1 MARVNALAVLAAAAL
16 AATGPS
22 TRIGSVLSLSKDG
35 PSAFAQL
42 GGGAAK
48 AQTDVF
54 KTDPEGFTRARFP
67 PAEWPDR
74 DFTICRLQYASV
86 RSERDGSGWK
96 TDYPYS
102 EINLLIRFAQLTK
115 TAISYDEEQRRPNT
129 WVVKL
134 TDAKLYDCPF
144 LIASDVGTIGIKD
157 VEVPPLREY
166 LLKGGFLWVDDFW
179 GSEAWTQWEQEISKV
194 FPPEAYPIEDVSAAD
209 PIMRE
214 MFDLEKVPQITN
226 VTFWLKNNGKTSE
239 REEDSVQVHVRA
251 IRDQHRRIM
260 VLMTHNTDVGD
271 SFERERESSD
281 YSRLFSPPGYALGIN
296 VLLYAMTQ

>member
-1 MARVNALAVLAAAAL
+1 MFWRISLALIVAAL
-16 AATGPS
+16 LCSASFGGQAAGKP
-22 TRIGSVLSLSKDG
+22 
-35 PSAFAQL
+35 AQ
-42 GGGAAK
+42 
-48 AQTDVF
+48 QTDLF

-67 PAEWPDR
+67 PADWPDR
-74 DFTICRLQYASV
+74 DFTVCRLWYTSV

-102 EINLLIRFAQLTK
+102 EINLLIRLGEMTPARV
-115 TAISYDEEQRRPNT
+115 SYDAAQKRPNT

-134 TDAKLYDCPF
+134 TDAKLYECPF
-144 LIASDVGTIGIKD
+144 LLASDVGTIGIKD
-157 VEVPPLREY
+157 EEASALREY

-179 GSEAWTQWEQEISKV
+179 GTEAWEQWQGEIAKAL
-194 FPPEAYPIEDVSAAD
+194 PPDEYPIEDISAAD

-239 REEDSVQVHVRA
+239 READSAQVHVRA
-251 IRDQHRRIM
+251 IRDGHRRIV

-271 SFERERESSD
+271 SFERERESTE

>member
-1 MARVNALAVLAAAAL
+1 MVRRSACRVVVAVAIAA
-16 AATGPS
+16 
-22 TRIGSVLSLSKDG
+22 
-35 PSAFAQL
+35 SAPYAQL

-48 AQTDVF
+48 APDLF

-67 PAEWPDR
+67 QADWPDR
-74 DFTICRLQYASV
+74 DFTICRLWYTSV

-102 EINLLIRFAQLTK
+102 EINLLIRLGEMTS
-115 TAISYDEEQRRPNT
+115 TPISYDTEQKRPNT
-129 WVVKL
+129 WVVRL
-134 TDAKLYDCPF
+134 TDSKLYDCPF
-144 LIASDVGTIGIKD
+144 LLASDVGTIGIKD
-157 VEVPPLREY
+157 EEVSALREY

-179 GSEAWTQWEQEISKV
+179 GSEAWNQWEREIGKALPS
-194 FPPEAYPIEDVSAAD
+194 EEYPIEDISAAD

-239 REEDSVQVHVRA
+239 REEDSARVHVRA
-251 IRDQHRRIM
+251 IRDRHRRIM

-271 SFERERESSD
+271 SFEREREDSE

>member
-1 MARVNALAVLAAAAL
+1 MA
-16 AATGPS
+16 
-22 TRIGSVLSLSKDG
+22 LSG
-35 PSAFAQL
+35 GYAYAQL
-42 GGGAAK
+42 GGGGAPR
-48 AQTDVF
+48 QDLF

-74 DFTICRLQYASV
+74 DFTICRVQYNSV

-102 EINLLIRFAQLTK
+102 EINLLIRLTEM
-115 TAISYDEEQRRPNT
+115 TTTPVSYDAEQKRPNT

-134 TDAKLYDCPF
+134 TDSRLYECPF
-144 LIASDVGTIGIKD
+144 LIASDVGTLGIRD
-157 VEVPPLREY
+157 EEISMLREY

-179 GSEAWTQWEQEISKV
+179 GTEAWNQWSQEIGKV
-194 FPPEAYPIEDVSAAD
+194 FPPEEYPIEDISAAD

-239 REEDSVQVHVRA
+239 RDEDSAQVHERA
-251 IRDQHRRIM
+251 IRDKHRRIM

-271 SFERERESSD
+271 SFEREREDSE

-296 VLLYAMTQ
+296 VLLYSMTQ

>member
-1 MARVNALAVLAAAAL
+1 MVKRNALALLVAAAVAVS
-16 AATGPS
+16 GHY
-22 TRIGSVLSLSKDG
+22 
-35 PSAFAQL
+35 AFAQF

-48 AQTDVF
+48 PPQDLF

-67 PAEWPDR
+67 PADWPDR
-74 DFTICRLQYASV
+74 EFTICRLWYTSV

-102 EINLLIRFAQLTK
+102 EINLLIRLGEMSNTS
-115 TAISYDEEQRRPNT
+115 ISYDPSQKRPNT

-134 TDAKLYDCPF
+134 TDSKLYDCPF
-144 LIASDVGTIGIKD
+144 LIASDVGTIGIND
-157 VEVPPLREY
+157 EEVTALREY
-166 LLKGGFLWVDDFW
+166 LLKGGFFWVDDFW
-179 GSEAWTQWEQEISKV
+179 GSEAWNQWAQEIGKAL
-194 FPPEAYPIEDVSAAD
+194 PPEEYPIEDISAAD

-239 REEDSVQVHVRA
+239 RDQDSAQVHVRA
-251 IRDQHRRIM
+251 IRDKHRRIM
-260 VLMTHNTDVGD
+260 VLMTHNTDIGD
-271 SFERERESSD
+271 SFEREREDSE

>member
-1 MARVNALAVLAAAAL
+1 MSDEARRAMASRNALALCVAAAVAS
-16 AATGPS
+16 GPY
-22 TRIGSVLSLSKDG
+22 
-35 PSAFAQL
+35 AFAQL
-42 GGGAAK
+42 TSGPAK
-48 AQTDVF
+48 SSTDLF

-74 DFTICRLQYASV
+74 AFTICRLQYASV

-102 EINLLIRFAQLTK
+102 EINLLIRFAQLTNV
-115 TAISYDEEQRRPNT
+115 SVSFDSEQKRPNT

-144 LIASDVGTIGIKD
+144 VIASDVGTIGIKD
-157 VEVPPLREY
+157 VEAPPLREY

-179 GSEAWTQWEQEISKV
+179 GSEAWNQWEQEIAKV
-194 FPPEAYPIEDVSAAD
+194 LLPEDYPIEDVSAAD

-239 REEDSVQVHVRA
+239 REDDSAQVHVRA

>member
-1 MARVNALAVLAAAAL
+1 VIRRNCLVVLVAAAFAVSGHY
-16 AATGPS
+16 AY
-22 TRIGSVLSLSKDG
+22 
-35 PSAFAQL
+35 AQL
-42 GGGAAK
+42 GGGPAK
-48 AQTDVF
+48 APDLF

-67 PAEWPDR
+67 PADWPDR
-74 DFTICRLQYASV
+74 DFTICRLWYTSV

-102 EINLLIRFAQLTK
+102 EINLLIRLGEMTS
-115 TAISYDEEQRRPNT
+115 TPISYDAEQKRPNT

-134 TDAKLYDCPF
+134 TDSKLYDCPF
-144 LIASDVGTIGIKD
+144 LLASDVGTIGIKD
-157 VEVPPLREY
+157 EEVSALREY

-179 GSEAWTQWEQEISKV
+179 GSEAWNQWEQEIGKALPS
-194 FPPEAYPIEDVSAAD
+194 EEYPIEDISAAD

-239 REEDSVQVHVRA
+239 REEDSARVHVRA
-251 IRDQHRRIM
+251 IRDRHRRIM

-271 SFERERESSD
+271 SFEREREDSE

>member
-1 MARVNALAVLAAAAL
+1 MLIAAAL
-16 AATGPS
+16 AASASYAYAQMAGNA
-22 TRIGSVLSLSKDG
+22 TRPLQD
-35 PSAFAQL
+35 Q
-42 GGGAAK
+42 
-48 AQTDVF
+48 F

-67 PAEWPDR
+67 PADWPDR
-74 DFTICRLQYASV
+74 DFTVCRLWYTSV

-102 EINLLIRFAQLTK
+102 EINLLIRLDEMTPVRV
-115 TAISYDEEQRRPNT
+115 SYDADQKRPNT

-134 TDAKLYDCPF
+134 SDAKLYDCPV

-157 VEVPPLREY
+157 EEVPSLREY

-179 GSEAWTQWEQEISKV
+179 GNEAWDQWAQEIAKV
-194 FPPEAYPIEDVSAAD
+194 LPPEQYPIEDISAAD

-214 MFDLEKVPQITN
+214 MFDLERVPQITN
-226 VTFWLKNNGKTSE
+226 VTFWLKNKGQTSE
-239 REEDSVQVHVRA
+239 RGEDSARVHVRA
-251 IRDQHRRIM
+251 IRDPHRRIM

-271 SFERERESSD
+271 SFERERED
-281 YSRLFSPPGYALGIN
+281 TEYSRLFSPPGYALGIN

>member
-1 MARVNALAVLAAAAL
+1 VITRNWIGLLVATAVAV
-16 AATGPS
+16 S
-22 TRIGSVLSLSKDG
+22 GSY
-35 PSAFAQL
+35 AYAQL
-42 GGGAAK
+42 GGGAARP
-48 AQTDVF
+48 QQDQF

-67 PAEWPDR
+67 PADWPDR
-74 DFTICRLQYASV
+74 DFTICRLWYTSV
-86 RSERDGSGWK
+86 RAERDGSGWK

-102 EINLLIRFAQLTK
+102 EINLLIRLGEMTS
-115 TAISYDEEQRRPNT
+115 TPISYNAEQKRPNT

-134 TDAKLYDCPF
+134 SDSKLYDCPM
-144 LIASDVGTIGIKD
+144 LLASDVGTIGIKD
-157 VEVPPLREY
+157 EEVSALREY

-179 GSEAWTQWEQEISKV
+179 GSEAWNQWEQEIAKV
-194 FPPEAYPIEDVSAAD
+194 FPPEQYPIEDISAAD

-239 REEDSVQVHVRA
+239 READSAQVHVRA
-251 IRDQHRRIM
+251 IRDWHRRIM

-271 SFERERESSD
+271 SFEREREDSE

>member
-1 MARVNALAVLAAAAL
+1 MIRRNCLVVLVAAAVAVSGHY
-16 AATGPS
+16 AY
-22 TRIGSVLSLSKDG
+22 
-35 PSAFAQL
+35 AQL

-48 AQTDVF
+48 APDLF

-67 PAEWPDR
+67 PADWPDR
-74 DFTICRLQYASV
+74 DFTICRLWYTSV

-102 EINLLIRFAQLTK
+102 EINLLIRLGEMTS
-115 TAISYDEEQRRPNT
+115 TPISYDTEQKRPNT

-134 TDAKLYDCPF
+134 TDSKLYDCPF
-144 LIASDVGTIGIKD
+144 LLASDVGTIGIKD
-157 VEVPPLREY
+157 EEVSALREY

-179 GSEAWTQWEQEISKV
+179 GSEAWNQWEQEIGKALPS
-194 FPPEAYPIEDVSAAD
+194 EEYPIEDISAAD

-214 MFDLEKVPQITN
+214 MFDLERVPQITN

-239 REEDSVQVHVRA
+239 REEDSAQVHVRA

>member
-1 MARVNALAVLAAAAL
+1 V
-16 AATGPS
+16 GGKP
-22 TRIGSVLSLSKDG
+22 
-35 PSAFAQL
+35 AQ
-42 GGGAAK
+42 
-48 AQTDVF
+48 QTDLF

-74 DFTICRLQYASV
+74 DFTVCRVWYTSV

-102 EINLLIRFAQLTK
+102 EINLLIRLSEMTPARV
-115 TAISYDEEQRRPNT
+115 SYDAGQKRPNT

-144 LIASDVGTIGIKD
+144 LLASDVGTIGIKD
-157 VEVPPLREY
+157 EEASALREY

-179 GSEAWTQWEQEISKV
+179 GTEAWEQWQGEIAKAL
-194 FPPEAYPIEDVSAAD
+194 PPDEYPIEDISAAD

-239 REEDSVQVHVRA
+239 READSTEVHVRA
-251 IRDQHRRIM
+251 IRDRHRRIV

-271 SFERERESSD
+271 SFERERESTE

>member
-1 MARVNALAVLAAAAL
+1 MARRNAFALLAAAAI
-16 AATGPS
+16 AASGGYAS
-22 TRIGSVLSLSKDG
+22 
-35 PSAFAQL
+35 AQL
-42 GGGAAK
+42 AGTASK
-48 AQTDVF
+48 APSDLF

-74 DFTICRLQYASV
+74 NFTICRLQYRSV

-102 EINLLIRFAQLTK
+102 EINLLIRLTQLT
-115 TAISYDEEQRRPNT
+115 TASVSYDAEQKRPNT

-144 LIASDVGTIGIKD
+144 LMASDVGTIGIKD
-157 VEVPPLREY
+157 EEAGPLREY

-179 GSEAWTQWEQEISKV
+179 GSEAWNQWEQEIGKV
-194 FPPEAYPIEDVSAAD
+194 LPPEAYPIEDISAAD
-209 PIMRE
+209 MIMRE
-214 MFDLEKVPQITN
+214 MFNLAKVPQITN

-239 REEDSVQVHVRA
+239 REEDSAEVHVRA
-251 IRDQHRRIM
+251 IRDEHRRIM

-271 SFERERESSD
+271 SFEREREDSE
-281 YSRLFSPPGYALGIN
+281 YSRLFSPPGYALGVN

>member
-1 MARVNALAVLAAAAL
+1 MSRVQGIAGRAGAMAKRHALALCVAAAI
-16 AATGPS
+16 AA
-22 TRIGSVLSLSKDG
+22 SVHY
-35 PSAFAQL
+35 AYAQL
-42 GGGAAK
+42 GGGAPK
-48 AQTDVF
+48 AQTDLF

-74 DFTICRLQYASV
+74 DFTICRLQYTSV

-96 TDYPYS
+96 TDYPFS
-102 EINLLIRFAQLTK
+102 EINLLIRFAQLTN
-115 TAISYDEEQRRPNT
+115 TAVSFDTEQKRPNT

-157 VEVPPLREY
+157 EEVPPLREY

-179 GSEAWTQWEQEISKV
+179 GSEAWAQWEQEIGKA
-194 FPPEAYPIEDVSAAD
+194 FPPEDYPIEDVSAAD

-239 REEDSVQVHVRA
+239 RDEDSAQVHFRA
-251 IRDQHRRIM
+251 IRDRHRRIM

-271 SFERERESSD
+271 SFEREREDSD

>member
-1 MARVNALAVLAAAAL
+1 MTRRRAFALFVAAAL
-16 AATGPS
+16 AA
-22 TRIGSVLSLSKDG
+22 
-35 PSAFAQL
+35 SATYAYAQL

-48 AQTDVF
+48 APDLF

-74 DFTICRLQYASV
+74 EFTICRLWYTSV

-102 EINLLIRFAQLTK
+102 EINLLIRLGEMT
-115 TAISYDEEQRRPNT
+115 TTPISYDTEQKRPNT

-134 TDAKLYDCPF
+134 TDSKLYDCPF
-144 LIASDVGTIGIKD
+144 LLASDVGTIGIKD
-157 VEVPPLREY
+157 EEALALREY

-179 GSEAWTQWEQEISKV
+179 GSEAWNQWEQEIARALPS
-194 FPPEAYPIEDVSAAD
+194 EDYPIEDISAAD

-239 REEDSVQVHVRA
+239 RGEDSAQVHVRA
-251 IRDQHRRIM
+251 IRDRHRRIM

-271 SFERERESSD
+271 SFEREREDSE

>member
-1 MARVNALAVLAAAAL
+1 MFWRTSIALIVAAL
-16 AATGPS
+16 L
-22 TRIGSVLSLSKDG
+22 GSVSFG
-35 PSAFAQL
+35 GQAAVRPAQP
-42 GGGAAK
+42 
-48 AQTDVF
+48 TDLF

-67 PAEWPDR
+67 PADWPDR
-74 DFTICRLQYASV
+74 DFTICRLWYTSV

-102 EINLLIRFAQLTK
+102 EINLLIRLAEMTPVRV
-115 TAISYDEEQRRPNT
+115 SYDAAQQRPNT

-157 VEVPPLREY
+157 EEASALREY

-179 GSEAWTQWEQEISKV
+179 GSEAWDQWQGEIAKAL
-194 FPPEAYPIEDVSAAD
+194 PADQYPIEDISAAD

-239 REEDSVQVHVRA
+239 REQDSAQVHVRA
-251 IRDQHRRIM
+251 IRDEHRRIL

-271 SFERERESSD
+271 SFERERESTE

>member
-1 MARVNALAVLAAAAL
+1 MAKRHALALYVAAAI
-16 AATGPS
+16 AA
-22 TRIGSVLSLSKDG
+22 
-35 PSAFAQL
+35 SAHYAYAQL
-42 GGGAAK
+42 WGGASK
-48 AQTDVF
+48 TQTDQF

-67 PAEWPDR
+67 PADWPDR
-74 DFTICRLQYASV
+74 AFTICRLQYSSV

-96 TDYPYS
+96 TDYPFS
-102 EINLLIRFAQLTK
+102 EINLLIRFAQLTN
-115 TAISYDEEQRRPNT
+115 TSVSFDSEQKRPNT

-157 VEVPPLREY
+157 EEVPPLREY

-179 GSEAWTQWEQEISKV
+179 GSDAWGQWEQEIGKA
-194 FPPEAYPIEDVSAAD
+194 FPPEDYPIEDVSAAD

-214 MFDLEKVPQITN
+214 MFDVEKVPQITN

-239 REEDSVQVHVRA
+239 RDEDSAQVHVRA
-251 IRDQHRRIM
+251 IRDRHRRIM

-271 SFERERESSD
+271 SFEREREDSD

>member
-1 MARVNALAVLAAAAL
+1 MTRKGVTALVIAVVAAS
-16 AATGPS
+16 ATY
-22 TRIGSVLSLSKDG
+22 
-35 PSAFAQL
+35 AFAQL
-42 GGGAAK
+42 GGSSPK
-48 AQTDVF
+48 PPQDQF
-54 KTDPEGFTRARFP
+54 KPDPEGSTRARFP
-67 PAEWPDR
+67 PGDWPDR
-74 DFTICRLQYASV
+74 DFTICRLWYTSV

-102 EINLLIRFAQLTK
+102 EINLLIRFGQMTPTRISFDSAQK
-115 TAISYDEEQRRPNT
+115 RPNT

-134 TDAKLYDCPF
+134 SDAKLYDCPF

-157 VEVPPLREY
+157 EEVAPLREY

-179 GSEAWTQWEQEISKV
+179 GSEAWEQWEQEISKV
-194 FPPEAYPIEDVSAAD
+194 LPPEQYPIEDISAAD

-239 REEDSVQVHVRA
+239 RDEDSAQVHLRA
-251 IRDQHRRIM
+251 IRDQRRRIM

-271 SFERERESSD
+271 SFEREREDSE

>member
-1 MARVNALAVLAAAAL
+1 MFWRISIALIVAAL
-16 AATGPS
+16 LCSASFGGQAAGKP
-22 TRIGSVLSLSKDG
+22 
-35 PSAFAQL
+35 AQ
-42 GGGAAK
+42 
-48 AQTDVF
+48 QTDLF

-67 PAEWPDR
+67 PADWPDR
-74 DFTICRLQYASV
+74 DFTVCRLWYTSV

-102 EINLLIRFAQLTK
+102 EINLLIRLGEMTPARV
-115 TAISYDEEQRRPNT
+115 SYDAAQKRPNT

-144 LIASDVGTIGIKD
+144 LLASDVGTIGIKD
-157 VEVPPLREY
+157 EEASALREY

-179 GSEAWTQWEQEISKV
+179 GTEAWEQWQGEIAKAL
-194 FPPEAYPIEDVSAAD
+194 PPDEYPIEDISAAD

-239 REEDSVQVHVRA
+239 READSAQVHVRA
-251 IRDQHRRIM
+251 IRDGHRRIV

-271 SFERERESSD
+271 SFERERESTE

>member
-1 MARVNALAVLAAAAL
+1 VKTRHCIVLLVAAAV
-16 AATGPS
+16 AASGHY
-22 TRIGSVLSLSKDG
+22 
-35 PSAFAQL
+35 AYAQL
-42 GGGAAK
+42 GGGASK
-48 AQTDVF
+48 QQDLF

-67 PAEWPDR
+67 PGDWPDR
-74 DFTICRLQYASV
+74 AFTICRLWYTSV

-102 EINLLIRFAQLTK
+102 EINLLIRLGEMT
-115 TAISYDEEQRRPNT
+115 TTPISYDTAQKRPNT

-134 TDAKLYDCPF
+134 SDSKLYDCPF
-144 LIASDVGTIGIKD
+144 LLASDVGTIGIKD
-157 VEVPPLREY
+157 EEVSALREY

-179 GSEAWTQWEQEISKV
+179 GTEAWDQWQDQIAKV
-194 FPPEAYPIEDVSAAD
+194 LPPEQYPIEDISAAD

-239 REEDSVQVHVRA
+239 RGEDSIQVHVRA
-251 IRDQHRRIM
+251 IRDQHRRIV

-271 SFERERESSD
+271 SFERERESTE

>member
-1 MARVNALAVLAAAAL
+1 MCHCGDGRDRRTTRTRSSGAARRKRRRISSRPIQRASPARGFLPPN
-16 AATGPS
+16 GPIAIS
-22 TRIGSVLSLSKDG
+22 
-35 PSAFAQL
+35 PSA
-42 GGGAAK
+42 
-48 AQTDVF
+48 
-54 KTDPEGFTRARFP
+54 GF
-67 PAEWPDR
+67 
-74 DFTICRLQYASV
+74 QYASV

-102 EINLLIRFAQLTK
+102 EINLLVRFAQLTT
-115 TAISYDEEQRRPNT
+115 TAVSYDAEQKRPNT

-157 VEVPPLREY
+157 VEVPSLREY

-179 GSEAWTQWEQEISKV
+179 GSEAWNQWEQEISKV
-194 FPPEAYPIEDVSAAD
+194 FPPEEYPIEEVSAAD

-239 REEDSVQVHVRA
+239 REEDSAQVHVRA

-271 SFERERESSD
+271 SFEREREDSD